1 MGHPRLSDEEIDRRG
16 EALYDQRIR
25 SLVETPTNLGKQ
37 IVIDVETGEYEI
49 DRDGLAASLRIL
61 ARHPG
66 AALYGLRIGYDVV
79 YSLGGVLSSA
89 NEE

>member
-49 DRDGLAASLRIL
+49 DRCSGRPM
-61 ARHPG
+61 RNERPG
-66 AALYGLRIGYDVV
+66 
-79 YSLGGVLSSA
+79 SWKT
-89 NEE
+89 